1 MKTTMNT
8 NYRIMENEKDFEK
21 ITAYDTPQ
29 YYEYK
34 DYSIRVERV
43 HNDYYGNP
51 LYHVTIWKDFE
62 NMTYHF
68 SKHCSLR
75 HFLVYRTYIKQGFCT
90 VQSYSIGDTVKRMVS
105 YLDKVTLK

>member
-1 MKTTMNT
+1 MKTTMNP
-8 NYRIMENEKDFEK
+8 NYRIMENEKDFEQ
-21 ITAYDTPQ
+21 ISAYDTTPQ

-62 NMTYHF
+62 NMTY
-68 SKHCSLR
+68 SLKYCPV
-75 HFLVYRTYIKQGFCT
+75 VYRTYKKQGFCT
-90 VQSYSIGDTVKRMVS
+90 IQSYSIGDTVKRMVS
-105 YLDKVTLK
+105 YLDKVALK

>member
-1 MKTTMNT
+1 MKTTMNP

-21 ITAYDTPQ
+21 ISAYDTTPQ

-51 LYHVTIWKDFE
+51 LYHVTICKDFE
-62 NMTYHF
+62 NMTYVL
-68 SKHCSLR
+68 KYCPV
-75 HFLVYRTYIKQGFCT
+75 VYRTYKKQGFCT

-105 YLDKVTLK
+105 YLDKVALK

>member
-1 MKTTMNT
+1 MKTTMNP
-8 NYRIMENEKDFEK
+8 NYRIMENEKDFAE
-21 ITAYDTPQ
+21 ISAYETTPQ

-34 DYSIRVERV
+34 DYSIRVERI

-62 NMTYHF
+62 NMT
-68 SKHCSLR
+68 SLLKHCPV
-75 HFLVYRTYIKQGFCT
+75 VYRTYKKQGFCT

-105 YLDKVTLK
+105 YVDKVALK

>member
-1 MKTTMNT
+1 MKTTMNP
-8 NYRIMENEKDFEK
+8 NYRIMENEKDFAE
-21 ITAYDTPQ
+21 ISAYETTPQ
-29 YYEYK
+29 YYEFK

-51 LYHVTIWKDFE
+51 LYHVSIWKDFE
-62 NMTYHF
+62 NMTYIL
-68 SKHCSLR
+68 KHCPV
-75 HFLVYRTYIKQGFCT
+75 VYRTYKKQGFCT

>member
-21 ITAYDTPQ
+21 ISAYDTTPQ

-34 DYSIRVERV
+34 DYIIRVERV

-51 LYHVTIWKDFE
+51 LYHVTISKDFE
-62 NMTYHF
+62 NMTYLL
-68 SKHCSLR
+68 KYCLV
-75 HFLVYRTYIKQGFCT
+75 VYRTYKKQGFCT
-90 VQSYSIGDTVKRMVS
+90 VQSYSIGETVKDMVAYVS
-105 YLDKVTLK
+105 EATHK